1 MGFSLKPP
9 KMKFLKTNRGGF
21 DGARALMIIHLVL
34 VLLIPFMF
42 TQMGGCQGQEDTVP
56 LNLGPAISAEEIDK
70 AIGEPLKDAT
80 PLSIQLGEGFIYS
93 ETQELGV
100 GGAYAV
106 ISDTSQTVIE
116 RTESE
121 TEILMTLIEHKQVYS
136 NGNVQKTSTEIPL
149 RIDKTAAL
157 QASGATIAN
166 DGDQND
172 GEQNSDAS
180 LLMFGPGRILPS
192 IERMVAEATPTT
204 SVNASDAKLRPEIQS
219 LFRER
224 SPHALLSA
232 LRARILKS
240 QSATGETVS
249 TMADSVTYH
258 GLKTSMTIEAPPELV
273 QKRENCA
280 GLPDCR
286 LRVYN
291 IEFDMVFWDKGKP
304 DRVHW
309 NLAMSPDAPYL
320 AGLLNKCVTG
330 LAPLGGNQGEILV
343 KQCMPVVDFRFTN

>member
-1 MGFSLKPP
+1 MGFCVSKTERAR
-9 KMKFLKTNRGGF
+9 LKTNRTTF

-34 VLLIPFMF
+34 VLLIPFLF

-70 AIGEPLKDAT
+70 AIGEPLKDST
-80 PLSIQLGEGFIYS
+80 PLCIQLGEGFIYS

-116 RTESE
+116 RTESS

-136 NGNVQKTSTEIPL
+136 NGEVKKTSTEIPL
-149 RIDKTAAL
+149 RIEKTALHASNPTCVYGPDPAL
-157 QASGATIAN
+157 
-166 DGDQND
+166 
-172 GEQNSDAS
+172 EPM
-180 LLMFGPGRILPS
+180 LLMFGPGRTLPS
-192 IERMVAEATPTT
+192 IDRMPAHDSNLRQNENQGFTT
-204 SVNASDAKLRPEIQS
+204 AKLRPEIES

-224 SPHALLSA
+224 SSRALLSN
-232 LRARILKS
+232 LRARVLKAQTLS
-240 QSATGETVS
+240 EEKVS
-249 TMADSVTYH
+249 TLSDSVTYH
-258 GLKTSMTIEAPPELV
+258 GLKTSMTLEAPPELV
-273 QKRENCA
+273 QRRENCA
-280 GLPDCR
+280 GLPNCK

>member
-1 MGFSLKPP
+1 MNNSRP
-9 KMKFLKTNRGGF
+9 KTTRQGF

-34 VLLIPFMF
+34 VLLIPFLF
-42 TQMGGCQGQEDTVP
+42 TQMGGCQGQEDTIP

-70 AIGEPLKDAT
+70 AIAEPLKDAS
-80 PLSIQLGEGFIYS
+80 PLSIRLGEGFIYS

-100 GGAYAV
+100 GGAFAI

-116 RTESE
+116 RTESA

-149 RIDKTAAL
+149 RIDKPAAVTTSSS
-157 QASGATIAN
+157 ASSSASSSGSS
-166 DGDQND
+166 
-172 GEQNSDAS
+172 SDDP
-180 LLMFGPGRILPS
+180 LLMFGPVRDLPS
-192 IERMVAEATPTT
+192 IERRA
-204 SVNASDAKLRPEIQS
+204 ASSPEELSKPVIIAANFRPEIES

-232 LRARILKS
+232 LRARVVRPTATNTAS
-240 QSATGETVS
+240 SAPGGGTVS

-258 GLKTSMTIEAPPELV
+258 GLKTYVTVEAPPELV

-280 GLPDCR
+280 GLPDCK

-330 LAPLGGNQGEILV
+330 LAPLGGRQGEVLV

>member
-1 MGFSLKPP
+1 MGFSLKLINL
-9 KMKFLKTNRGGF
+9 KMLKTSRGGF

-34 VLLIPFMF
+34 VLLIPFLF

-116 RTESE
+116 RTESA

-157 QASGATIAN
+157 QASNVEPEADAT
-166 DGDQND
+166 
-172 GEQNSDAS
+172 
-180 LLMFGPGRILPS
+180 LLMFGPGRELPS
-192 IERMVAEATPTT
+192 LERMVAEATPTT
-204 SVNASDAKLRPEIQS
+204 SVNSSGAKLRPEIQS

-232 LRARILKS
+232 LRARILKA
-240 QSATGETVS
+240 QSTNGEAVS
-249 TMADSVTYH
+249 TMAETVTYH

-280 GLPDCR
+280 GLPDSVVIHW
-286 LRVYN
+286 LTKN
-291 IEFDMVFWDKGKP
+291 QKGKWVSSDKVP
-304 DRVHW
+304 MSIQGGREMGFRGFSYKSNYTPGEWQIRVET
-309 NLAMSPDAPYL
+309 S
-320 AGLLNKCVTG
+320 
-330 LAPLGGNQGEILV
+330 GGIEISRAKVFKSNEQVCHL
-343 KQCMPVVDFRFTN
+343 KR

>member
-1 MGFSLKPP
+1 
-9 KMKFLKTNRGGF
+9 
-21 DGARALMIIHLVL
+21 MIIHLVL

-80 PLSIQLGEGFIYS
+80 PLSIQLGEGFIFS

-116 RTESE
+116 RTESA

-157 QASGATIAN
+157 QASGATITN
-166 DGDQND
+166 DVGP
-172 GEQNSDAS
+172 EADAS
-180 LLMFGPGRILPS
+180 LLMFGPGRLLPS
-192 IERMVAEATPTT
+192 IERMVAEATPVT
-204 SVNASDAKLRPEIQS
+204 ASGAKFRPEIQS

-232 LRARILKS
+232 LRARILKA

-280 GLPDCR
+280 GLPDCK

>member
-1 MGFSLKPP
+1 MKSINNSLP
-9 KMKFLKTNRGGF
+9 KNSRPRF

-34 VLLIPFMF
+34 VLLIPFLF
-42 TQMGGCQGQEDTVP
+42 TQMGGCQGQEDMVP

-70 AIGEPLKDAT
+70 AIAEPLKDAS
-80 PLSIQLGEGFIYS
+80 PLSIQLGEGFIFS

-100 GGAYAV
+100 GGAFAI

-116 RTESE
+116 RTESS

-149 RIDKTAAL
+149 RIDKTAAAISSSS
-157 QASGATIAN
+157 ASSPGSSS
-166 DGDQND
+166 D
-172 GEQNSDAS
+172 EQ
-180 LLMFGPGRILPS
+180 LLMFGPGRDLPS
-192 IERMVAEATPTT
+192 IERNTASSPEEQSKTPI
-204 SVNASDAKLRPEIQS
+204 AAAKFRPEIES

-232 LRARILKS
+232 LRARVVR
-240 QSATGETVS
+240 QSVASGTVS

-258 GLKTSMTIEAPPELV
+258 GLKTYVTVEAPPELV

-280 GLPDCR
+280 GLPDCK

-330 LAPLGGNQGEILV
+330 LAPIGGNQGEILV

>member
-1 MGFSLKPP
+1 MGFCVKI
-9 KMKFLKTNRGGF
+9 LKTKRARF

-42 TQMGGCQGQEDTVP
+42 TQMGGCQGEEDMVP
-56 LNLGPAISAEEIDK
+56 LNLGPEISAEEIDK

-80 PLSIQLGEGFIYS
+80 PLSIKLGEGFIYS

-100 GGAYAV
+100 GGAFAV

-116 RTESE
+116 RTESS

-149 RIDKTAAL
+149 RIDKTAAVN
-157 QASGATIAN
+157 QAS
-166 DGDQND
+166 
-172 GEQNSDAS
+172 AS
-180 LLMFGPGRILPS
+180 SASASPLADSTLLMFGPRRELPS
-192 IERMVAEATPTT
+192 FNRMTAAA
-204 SVNASDAKLRPEIQS
+204 ASLPSMAKFRPEIES
-219 LFRER
+219 VFRER
-224 SPHALLSA
+224 SPHALLAA
-232 LRARILKS
+232 LRSRGLKA
-240 QSATGETVS
+240 QNATGETVS
-249 TMADSVTYH
+249 TRAESVTYH
-258 GLKTSMTIEAPPELV
+258 GLKAYMTVEAPPELV
-273 QKRENCA
+273 RKRENCA
-280 GLPDCR
+280 GLPDCK

>member
-1 MGFSLKPP
+1 MGFSLKLINL
-9 KMKFLKTNRGGF
+9 KILKTSRGGF

-34 VLLIPFMF
+34 VLLIPFLF

-116 RTESE
+116 RTESA

-157 QASGATIAN
+157 QASNVEPEADAT
-166 DGDQND
+166 
-172 GEQNSDAS
+172 
-180 LLMFGPGRILPS
+180 LLMFGPGRELPS
-192 IERMVAEATPTT
+192 LERMVAEATPTT
-204 SVNASDAKLRPEIQS
+204 SVNSSGAKLRPEIQS

-232 LRARILKS
+232 LRARILKA
-240 QSATGETVS
+240 QSTNGEAVS
-249 TMADSVTYH
+249 TMADTVTYH

-280 GLPDCR
+280 GLPDCK

>member
-1 MGFSLKPP
+1 MGFCVKSLKS
-9 KMKFLKTNRGGF
+9 KRAGF

-42 TQMGGCQGQEDTVP
+42 TQMGGCQGEEDMVP

-80 PLSIQLGEGFIYS
+80 PLSIKLGEGFIYS

-116 RTESE
+116 RTESS

-149 RIDKTAAL
+149 RIDKSAAINTA
-157 QASGATIAN
+157 TAN
-166 DGDQND
+166 YL
-172 GEQNSDAS
+172 SDS
-180 LLMFGPGRILPS
+180 NFSDSTLLMFGPPRELPALD
-192 IERMVAEATPTT
+192 RMTASETSASKLSLATT
-204 SVNASDAKLRPEIQS
+204 ADAPISSTAKFRPEIES
-219 LFRER
+219 VFRER
-224 SPHALLSA
+224 SPHALLLA
-232 LRARILKS
+232 LRSRVLKS
-240 QSATGETVS
+240 QNATGESVS
-249 TMADSVTYH
+249 TMAESVTYH
-258 GLKTSMTIEAPPELV
+258 GLKTYMRLEAPPELV
-273 QKRENCA
+273 RKRENCA
-280 GLPDCR
+280 GLPDCK

-330 LAPLGGNQGEILV
+330 LAPLGGRQGEILV

>member
-1 MGFSLKPP
+1 MGFCVKSLNKSRP
-9 KMKFLKTNRGGF
+9 KSTREGF

-34 VLLIPFMF
+34 VLLIPFLF

-56 LNLGPAISAEEIDK
+56 LNLGPAISAEEVDK

-100 GGAYAV
+100 GGAYAI

-116 RTESE
+116 RTESA

-149 RIDKTAAL
+149 RIDKTAA
-157 QASGATIAN
+157 AVSSKSGPS
-166 DGDQND
+166 GD
-172 GEQNSDAS
+172 AA
-180 LLMFGPGRILPS
+180 LLMFGPGRELPS
-192 IERMVAEATPTT
+192 IERMAASAPEERSKPTAT
-204 SVNASDAKLRPEIQS
+204 AAKFRPEIES

-232 LRARILKS
+232 LRTRVVRA
-240 QSATGETVS
+240 SAHSGAVS
-249 TMADSVTYH
+249 TMSDSVTYH
-258 GLKTSMTIEAPPELV
+258 GLKKYLTVEAPPELV
-273 QKRENCA
+273 RKRENCA
-280 GLPDCR
+280 GLTDCK

>member
-1 MGFSLKPP
+1 MGFSLKPL

-116 RTESE
+116 RTESA

-149 RIDKTAAL
+149 RIDKIAAL
-157 QASGATIAN
+157 QASNIGLEA
-166 DGDQND
+166 
-172 GEQNSDAS
+172 DAS
-180 LLMFGPGRILPS
+180 LLMFGPGRVLPS
-192 IERMVAEATPTT
+192 IERMIADAAPTT
-204 SVNASDAKLRPEIQS
+204 SLNASSAKLRPEIQS

-224 SPHALLSA
+224 TPHALLSA
-232 LRARILKS
+232 LRARILKA

-280 GLPDCR
+280 GLPDCK

>member
-1 MGFSLKPP
+1 
-9 KMKFLKTNRGGF
+9 
-21 DGARALMIIHLVL
+21 MIIHLVL
-34 VLLIPFMF
+34 VLLIPFLF
-42 TQMGGCQGQEDTVP
+42 TQMGGCQGQEDTIP

-70 AIGEPLKDAT
+70 AIAEPLKDAS
-80 PLSIQLGEGFIYS
+80 PLSIRLGEGFIYS

-100 GGAYAV
+100 GSAFAI

-116 RTESE
+116 RTESA

-149 RIDKTAAL
+149 RIDKTAAVI
-157 QASGATIAN
+157 ASSSASSPGSSS
-166 DGDQND
+166 D
-172 GEQNSDAS
+172 EQ
-180 LLMFGPGRILPS
+180 LLMFGPGRDLPS
-192 IERMVAEATPTT
+192 IERNTASSPEQLSKPVATA
-204 SVNASDAKLRPEIQS
+204 AKFRAEIES

-232 LRARILKS
+232 LRARVVRP
-240 QSATGETVS
+240 SAASGTVS

-258 GLKTSMTIEAPPELV
+258 GLKAYVTVEAPPELV

-280 GLPDCR
+280 GLPDCK

-330 LAPLGGNQGEILV
+330 LAPLSGNQGEVLV

>member
-1 MGFSLKPP
+1 MKLINLKI
-9 KMKFLKTNRGGF
+9 LKTSRGGF

-34 VLLIPFMF
+34 VLLIPFLF

-116 RTESE
+116 RTESA

-157 QASGATIAN
+157 KASNVEPEADAT
-166 DGDQND
+166 
-172 GEQNSDAS
+172 
-180 LLMFGPGRILPS
+180 LLMFGPGRELPS
-192 IERMVAEATPTT
+192 LERMVAEATPTT
-204 SVNASDAKLRPEIQS
+204 SVNSSGAKLRPEIQS

-232 LRARILKS
+232 LRARILKA
-240 QSATGETVS
+240 QSTNGEAVS
-249 TMADSVTYH
+249 TMADTVTYH

-280 GLPDCR
+280 GLPDCK

>member
-1 MGFSLKPP
+1 MGFSLKLINL
-9 KMKFLKTNRGGF
+9 KMLKTSRGGF

-34 VLLIPFMF
+34 VLLIPFLF

-116 RTESE
+116 RTESA

-157 QASGATIAN
+157 QASNVEPEADAT
-166 DGDQND
+166 
-172 GEQNSDAS
+172 
-180 LLMFGPGRILPS
+180 LLMFGPGRELPS
-192 IERMVAEATPTT
+192 LERMVAEATPTT
-204 SVNASDAKLRPEIQS
+204 SVNSRGAKLRPEIQS

-232 LRARILKS
+232 LRARILKA
-240 QSATGETVS
+240 QSTNGEAVS
-249 TMADSVTYH
+249 TMADTVTYH

-280 GLPDCR
+280 GLPDCK